1 MYRNLFFTAIG
12 IIAGMFLGGSGV
24 YLMLKGNL
32 GDKYEIVKPKIK
44 GSDNTLK
51 IEQENFKDT
60 DNKKLKFKRNGK
72 RKDRVLSRKGESQ

>member
-12 IIAGMFLGGSGV
+12 IIAGIFLGGSGV
-24 YLMLKGNL
+24 YLMLEGKV

-51 IEQENFKDT
+51 IEQENNKTT

-72 RKDRVLSRKGESQ
+72 QKRKNKIPTGSSE